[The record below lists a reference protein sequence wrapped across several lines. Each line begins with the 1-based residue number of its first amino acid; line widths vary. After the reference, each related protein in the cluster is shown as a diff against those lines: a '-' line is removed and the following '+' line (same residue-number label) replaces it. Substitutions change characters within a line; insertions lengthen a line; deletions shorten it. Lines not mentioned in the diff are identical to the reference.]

1 MGTRRAGFG
10 LTITNGSTSVTGTSN
25 LNFSRSNAGIL
36 KDRANMSFMLVI
48 MFFAVFGLI
57 VLTEIFLIDERRGVN
72 GRTNVHGGSH
82 PNSLH
87 RLVPMPDRPD
97 YEEVAGDF
105 ADEYI
110 SFKGAFDSPIGLLV
124 MNNNDKTSNNG
135 DTKHRNNYHLA
146 YNPKSLSNL
155 IPLNIEKQL
164 PTLDKNLQI
173 THAEWLPV
181 TNTRFKFFVYSAYFD
196 DRVSHPTST
205 NYMNINIKNIK
216 MPSDIVISGDS
227 GTTNNSYNNNNNNNN
242 NNNSNKSREPSSKKK
257 KNLGLIRVIGATKTR
272 TPERVWCRLWYRHN
286 DYDPAHPNNI
296 TNLSITVAAR
306 VQIIR
311 ENWNL
316 KYSACF
322 IICPL
327 PNNISNNV
335 EHPAKL
341 YIHNFI
347 PEAVSI
353 VARLR
358 ASPTNRIH
366 IQNRP
371 QDRPVE
377 RQNLA
382 ICVKPLHFNYNRVL
396 QLVEFIELYKILGAN
411 HIILYNDTIGDE
423 TGCTLEYYEK
433 TRGLVSLLPWHGLD
447 MISQREI
454 RTEALFAALNDCLY
468 RSMYKYEYVALVDL
482 DEFIIPRHN
491 DTIIQLIR
499 WMTSR
504 MNSKSTSAL
513 SFQNAFFY
521 LQWPDDP
528 LISVTKSLAQ
538 AGLVTLRKTR
548 RRLKLHPHKQR
559 SKYICKPRDIVEA
572 GNHFVWEF
580 LAGHGTLNVP
590 SDAAILHHYR
600 VCEFGGD
607 DCVKTP
613 SVVDKTAY
621 KYKNQLTNDVNESW
635 SELGKICRLPQLEPI
650 PRQLPQGQRHPLF
663 IPNNM
668 LNDMKTQQYS
678 VDFLT
683 NPTRIV

>member
-10 LTITNGSTSVTGTSN
+10 LTITNGNASVTGSSN

-57 VLTEIFLIDERRGVN
+57 VLTEIFLIDERRGIN

-110 SFKGAFDSPIGLLV
+110 SFK
-124 MNNNDKTSNNG
+124 
-135 DTKHRNNYHLA
+135 
-146 YNPKSLSNL
+146 
-155 IPLNIEKQL
+155 
-164 PTLDKNLQI
+164 
-173 THAEWLPV
+173 
-181 TNTRFKFFVYSAYFD
+181 
-196 DRVSHPTST
+196 
-205 NYMNINIKNIK
+205 
-216 MPSDIVISGDS
+216 
-227 GTTNNSYNNNNNNNN
+227 
-242 NNNSNKSREPSSKKK
+242 
-257 KNLGLIRVIGATKTR
+257 
-272 TPERVWCRLWYRHN
+272 
-286 DYDPAHPNNI
+286 
-296 TNLSITVAAR
+296 
-306 VQIIR
+306 
-311 ENWNL
+311 
-316 KYSACF
+316 
-322 IICPL
+322 
-327 PNNISNNV
+327 
-335 EHPAKL
+335 
-341 YIHNFI
+341 
-347 PEAVSI
+347 AVSI

-411 HIILYNDTIGDE
+411 HVILYNDTIGDE

-504 MNSKSTSAL
+504 ISSKSTSAL

-528 LISVTKSLAQ
+528 LITIAKSPTQ

-621 KYKNQLTNDVNESW
+621 KYKKQLTNDVDESW
-635 SELGKICRLPQLEPI
+635 LELGKICRLPQLEPI
-650 PRQLPQGQRHPLF
+650 SRQLPERRRHPLF
-663 IPNNM
+663 KPNSL
-668 LNDMKTQQYS
+668 LNDMKTQRYS

-683 NPTRIV
+683 NPSRIV